1 MHYSIKIGWH
11 TFERKVFF
19 VITHSK
25 KQGKLIFKG
34 GPIYFF
40 GEFKEFS
47 VKVCTLT
54 TTQAVLVR

>member
-1 MHYSIKIGWH
+1 MHDSIKIGWH

-25 KQGKLIFKG
+25 KQGELIFKG

-40 GEFKEFS
+40 GGYGASLAPRPHKR
-47 VKVCTLT
+47 KLI
-54 TTQAVLVR
+54 